1 MSTEIKN
8 YFIHEKLKI
17 ARCKEEYE
25 DSSIAKAIIKHIIIN
40 LFMKDILY
48 LSLSLFPLDVFL
60 QNVLCSFNKLLN
72 LYEFNAYCLL
82 SFIIFTAG
90 ISSSNDLSA
99 FQVANAFYLCGFQF
113 DYFHLRF
120 NQQNIYELL
129 LLIDSFIIALN
140 INKIA
145 RREEKRR
152 EEKRREEKRREEKRR
167 EEKRREEKRR
177 EAIIISRGRRREMIC
192 PVAKMAFLS

>member
-1 MSTEIKN
+1 MSTEIQN
-8 YFIHEKLKI
+8 YFILEKLKI

-48 LSLSLFPLDVFL
+48 LSLSLFPLDIFL
-60 QNVLCSFNKLLN
+60 QNVFCSFNKLLN
-72 LYEFNAYCLL
+72 LNEFNTYCLL
-82 SFIIFTAG
+82 SFIIFTAR
-90 ISSSNDLSA
+90 ISSSYDLSP
-99 FQVANAFYLCGFQF
+99 FKVANAFYLCGFQF

-120 NQQNIYELL
+120 NQKNVYALL
-129 LLIDSFIIALN
+129 LLIDLFIIALN

-152 EEKRREEKRREEKRR
+152 EEKRREEKRRE
-167 EEKRREEKRR
+167 
-177 EAIIISRGRRREMIC
+177 AIII
-192 PVAKMAFLS
+192 

>member
-1 MSTEIKN
+1 MSTEIQN
-8 YFIHEKLKI
+8 YFILEKLKI

-48 LSLSLFPLDVFL
+48 LSLSLFPLDIFL

-82 SFIIFTAG
+82 SFIIFTAR
-90 ISSSNDLSA
+90 ISSSYDLSP
-99 FQVANAFYLCGFQF
+99 FKVANAFYLCGFQF

-120 NQQNIYELL
+120 NQKNVYALL
-129 LLIDSFIIALN
+129 LLIDLFIIALN

-152 EEKRREEKRREEKRR
+152 EEKRREEKRRE
-167 EEKRREEKRR
+167 
-177 EAIIISRGRRREMIC
+177 AIVISRGSRCEMIC

>member
-1 MSTEIKN
+1 MSTEIQN
-8 YFIHEKLKI
+8 YFIQEKSRI
-17 ARCKEEYE
+17 SRCKEEYE

-60 QNVLCSFNKLLN
+60 QNVLCSFSKLLN
-72 LYEFNAYCLL
+72 LYEFNAYYLL

-120 NQQNIYELL
+120 NQQNIYALL

-145 RREEKRR
+145 RR

>member
-60 QNVLCSFNKLLN
+60 QNVFCSFNKLLN
-72 LYEFNAYCLL
+72 LYEFNVYCLL
-82 SFIIFTAG
+82 SFIIFTAR
-90 ISSSNDLSA
+90 IPSSNDLSA

-120 NQQNIYELL
+120 NQKNVYALL

-152 EEKRREEKRREEKRR
+152 EEKRRKEKRREEKLLLFHG
-167 EEKRREEKRR
+167 E
-177 EAIIISRGRRREMIC
+177 GD
-192 PVAKMAFLS
+192 AK